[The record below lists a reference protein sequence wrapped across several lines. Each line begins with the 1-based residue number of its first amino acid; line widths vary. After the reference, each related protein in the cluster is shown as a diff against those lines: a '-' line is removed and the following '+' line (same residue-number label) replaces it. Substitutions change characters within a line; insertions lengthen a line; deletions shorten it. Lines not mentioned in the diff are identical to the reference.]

1 MLGYQNKVLRIDLS
15 KKEAAA
21 EPLKMEWAEKYI
33 GSKGLS
39 IKYLYEEMIPGTDA
53 LSPDNKLI
61 LMTGPLTGTNVPC
74 SGKLSIAA
82 KSPAT
87 GTICDCSI
95 GGHSALQIKYAGY
108 DAVIIEGRLEKPGYI
123 LIEDDKVSFEDAGF
137 LWGKGSH
144 DTETLLSEKFGHE
157 YSILS
162 IGPAGEN
169 LCAMACINSDF
180 YRQAGRGGMGAVM
193 GSKNL
198 KAIVIRGTGGVIIPN
213 IEEACRRIAEIE
225 RENVL
230 QEDNTFV
237 FDCGT
242 TAFLEACQD
251 GGILPKNNFSDT
263 TDEDWIKYNGD
274 VLLENLEGKRGCG
287 SCGLGCGNFLK
298 IGDAVCEGPEYES
311 IAVAGPNAGNTD
323 AEAIVKANQVA
334 DDMGLDTI
342 SAGDTII
349 WAMEMTEKG
358 IHDFGIRFGEM
369 DKYIEYL
376 EHMAKGT
383 GAGAELALGVR
394 KLSEK
399 YGGEDFA
406 MQVKGL
412 EYPQYEPRGSWGMS
426 LAYAVSDRG
435 ACHMRAYAPNEE
447 VFAASIPPYTA
458 EGKGQMVFNL
468 AQYNAVKFSLCICD
482 FWATLDMD
490 IMAELMTL
498 VTGKEWTAADMADVG
513 TRVINIARAFNQR
526 EGFTAKDDT
535 APRRIFND
543 ALKNGPAAGQKIPEE
558 AFEDMKQQY
567 YAVLGWDKDGK
578 LPDDLLATI

>member
-1 MLGYQNKVLRIDLS
+1 MLGYQNKVLRINLS
-15 KKEAAA
+15 DKEAKT
-21 EPLKMEWAEKYI
+21 EPLQMGWAEKYI

-39 IKYLYEEMIPGTDA
+39 IKYLYEELKPGIDP
-53 LSPDNKLI
+53 LSPDNKLVF
-61 LMTGPLTGTNVPC
+61 MTGPLTGTNVPC
-74 SGKLSIAA
+74 SGKLAIAG

-95 GGHSALQIKYAGY
+95 GGHSAIRIKYAGY
-108 DAVIIEGRLEKPGYI
+108 DAVIIEGKLDKPGYI
-123 LIEDDKVSFEDAGF
+123 LIEDDKISFKDASD
-137 LWGKGSH
+137 LWGKGCH
-144 DTETLLSEKFGHE
+144 DTETALAEIYGHE
-157 YSILS
+157 YSVLT

-169 LCAMACINSDF
+169 LCIMSCITSDY
-180 YRQAGRGGMGAVM
+180 YRQAGRGGIGAVM

-198 KAIVIRGTGGVIIPN
+198 KAVVVKGTGGVRIPD

-237 FDCGT
+237 YDCGT
-242 TAFLEACQD
+242 TAFLEACND
-251 GGILPKNNFSDT
+251 GGILPKNNFQDT
-263 TDEDWIKYNGD
+263 TDENWVKYNGD
-274 VLLENLEGKRGCG
+274 VLLQSLEGKRGCG

-298 IGDAVCEGPEYES
+298 IGDAVCEGPEYETIS
-311 IAVAGPNAGNTD
+311 VAGPNAGNTD
-323 AEAIVKANQVA
+323 AAAIVKANQVA

-342 SAGDTII
+342 SAGDVII
-349 WAMEMTEKG
+349 WAMEMTERG

-369 DKYIEYL
+369 DKYIQYL
-376 EHMAKGT
+376 KDMALGK
-383 GAGAELALGVR
+383 GAGAELAMGVK

-399 YGGEDFA
+399 YGGKDFA
-406 MQVKGL
+406 MHVKGL

-447 VFAASIPPYTA
+447 VFAASIPPYTP

-482 FWATLDMD
+482 FWGTLDMD

-498 VTGKEWTAADMADVG
+498 VTGKEWTADDMAEVG

-526 EGFTAKDDT
+526 EGFTSRDDT
-535 APRRIFND
+535 APRRIFDD

-567 YAVLGWDKDGK
+567 YSVLGWDSNGL
-578 LPDDLLATI
+578 LPDELIASL